1 MVTSHTLW
9 ELGPRGKVKR
19 LMSRRK
25 VTGAYRL
32 RRALWLSLVYSL
44 LLLMVTIM
52 ALPFFWM
59 VTTSLK
65 DAAQSLRIPP
75 IWLPN
80 PAHWANYLRAWNAA
94 PFGRYF
100 FNSFL
105 IAITTTIGEVITT
118 IFAAYTFAKMNFFGK
133 SVLFNL
139 FLGTLM
145 IPGQMLLVPS
155 FVLINRLGWY
165 NTYWAL
171 IIPWVV
177 SVFGIFLLRQFFRT
191 IPDEFWDSARIDG
204 CSRVRYILQIA
215 VPQVRPG
222 IATVALFKFVGSWN
236 AFLWVII
243 MTDKVNLRT
252 IPVGLRYFMQE
263 FNQEY
268 HLLMAAAT
276 MAIVPVLILF
286 FFAQKQ
292 FIQGIARTGLR

>member
-1 MVTSHTLW
+1 MVY
-9 ELGPRGKVKR
+9 RV
-19 LMSRRK
+19 RRF
-25 VTGAYRL
+25 
-32 RRALWLSLVYSL
+32 LWLSFVYLAL
-44 LLLMVTIM
+44 LFTVVIM
-52 ALPFFWM
+52 AMPFFWM

-65 DAAQSLRIPP
+65 DIYQALRIPP
-75 IWLPN
+75 VWIPN
-80 PAHWANYLRAWNAA
+80 PVHWENYPSAWNAA

-139 FLGTLM
+139 LLGTLM

-171 IIPWVV
+171 IIPWTV

-191 IPDEFWDSARIDG
+191 IPDEFWDSARLDG

-243 MTDKVNLRT
+243 MTDKVHLRT
-252 IPVGLRYFMQE
+252 VPVGLRYFMMDIGTD
-263 FNQEY
+263 Y
-268 HLLMAAAT
+268 PRLMAAAT

-286 FFAQKQ
+286 LVAQKQ
-292 FIQGIARTGLR
+292 FIQGVARTGLR

>member
-1 MVTSHTLW
+1 MFSAQGTAIYRVRRGLW
-9 ELGPRGKVKR
+9 SVLI
-19 LMSRRK
+19 
-25 VTGAYRL
+25 
-32 RRALWLSLVYSL
+32 YSL
-44 LLLMVTIM
+44 LLFTAVIM

-59 VTTSLK
+59 ITTSLK
-65 DAAQSLRIPP
+65 DVYQALRLPP
-75 IWLPN
+75 VWIPN
-80 PAHWANYLRAWNAA
+80 PLHWENYVSAWNAA

-105 IAITTTIGEVITT
+105 IAITTTVGEVITT
-118 IFAAYTFAKMNFFGK
+118 IFAAYAFAKMNFFGK

-155 FVLINRLGWY
+155 FVLINRLGGY

-171 IIPWVV
+171 IIPWTV
-177 SVFGIFLLRQFFRT
+177 SVFGVFLLRQFFRT
-191 IPDEFWDSARIDG
+191 IPDEFWDSARLDG
-204 CSRVRYILQIA
+204 CSRIRYVLQIA
-215 VPQVRPG
+215 VPQARPG

-243 MTDKVNLRT
+243 MTDRVQLRT
-252 IPVGLRYFMQE
+252 VPVGLRYFMQE
-263 FNQEY
+263 FNQDY

-276 MAIVPVLILF
+276 MAIVPILILF

-292 FIQGIARTGLR
+292 FIQGVARTGLR